1 MTTENN
7 QMSINLI
14 EMLTRL
20 KRYWAA
26 ILLCGFLLGIAG
38 FAYSNFFVTPQYAAS
53 CRMIVTTRE
62 DVSDNVTTDQLTSAQ
77 QMINTYSEILLGR
90 DYLEQI
96 IDNLKLDMTH
106 QELKAKISISAAV
119 DTQIMEISVRDASLK
134 QAKRIA
140 SYIYQTGPVVAKEIV
155 KIGSLDQA
163 GRVYALN
170 DGNPVSPNVKRTTVM
185 GFLIGCVLPM
195 AAIVL
200 VMLFDNTYK
209 TDVELRNDLG
219 LPVLG
224 IIPSIDSVTD
234 MKTSSKG
241 KKVR

>member
-1 MTTENN
+1 M
-7 QMSINLI
+7 
-14 EMLTRL
+14 
-20 KRYWAA
+20 
-26 ILLCGFLLGIAG
+26 
-38 FAYSNFFVTPQYAAS
+38 
-53 CRMIVTTRE
+53 
-62 DVSDNVTTDQLTSAQ
+62 
-77 QMINTYSEILLGR
+77 R
-90 DYLEQI
+90 D
-96 IDNLKLDMTH
+96 T
-106 QELKAKISISAAV
+106 
-119 DTQIMEISVRDASLK
+119 SLK

-140 SYIYQTGPVVAKEIV
+140 SYIYQTGPAVAKEIV

-163 GRVYALN
+163 GSVYALN
-170 DGNPVSPNVKRTTVM
+170 DGHPVSPNVKRTTVM

-224 IIPSIDSVTD
+224 VIPSIDSVTD
-234 MKTSSKG
+234 MKISSKG

>member
-26 ILLCGFLLGIAG
+26 ILLCGFVLGIAG

-62 DVSDNVTTDQLTSAQ
+62 DANDNVTTDQLTSAQ
-77 QMINTYSEILLGR
+77 QMINTYTEILLGR

-119 DTQIMEISVRDASLK
+119 DTQIMEISVRDTSLK

-140 SYIYQTGPVVAKEIV
+140 SYIYQTGPVIAKEIV

-163 GRVYALN
+163 GSVYALN
-170 DGNPVSPNVKRTTVM
+170 DGGPVSPNVKRTTVM

-224 IIPSIDSVTD
+224 VIPSIDSVTD

>member
-26 ILLCGFLLGIAG
+26 ILLCGFVLGIAG

>member
-26 ILLCGFLLGIAG
+26 ILLCGFVLGIAG

-224 IIPSIDSVTD
+224 VIPSIDSVTD